1 MTSSK
6 PPPPHAR
13 LHVTYWVAWYVP
25 LFVLWLAFVDTFAT
39 AEVVL
44 GLVAAAVAAT
54 AAEVVRAQDLV
65 RFRLEWPWLR
75 DLYRLP
81 GRVLSDSWLLAVAL
95 WRQLTGRPVRGVF
108 RALPFP
114 TERDEANSAA
124 RRALVT
130 GFVSLTPNAYV
141 VGIEDDGVM
150 LIHQLVSEPTN
161 PVPPSMLE
169 PPHE

>member
-1 MTSSK
+1 MR
-6 PPPPHAR
+6 AR
-13 LHVTYWVAWYVP
+13 AKYWIAWYLP
-25 LFVLWLAFVDTFAT
+25 LVVLWLAFVDTLAT

-54 AAEVVRAQDLV
+54 AAELVRDQDLV
-65 RFRLEWPWLR
+65 RFRLRVSWLR

-81 GRVLSDSWLLAVAL
+81 GQVLGDSRVLAVAL
-95 WRQLTGRPVRGVF
+95 WRQITGRPVHGVF

-114 TERDEANSAA
+114 AERDDARSAA

-141 VGIEDDGVM
+141 VGVEDDGVM
-150 LIHQLVSEPTN
+150 LIHQLVPDQAN

-169 PPHE
+169 TVHE